1 MTNSE
6 FSSQSLEN
14 PHPGKRQKLQVAT
27 LVTLATAVLACGT
40 AGAWFAGERTISHI
54 FAQLHVWQENPP
66 LLLQA
71 PQIAGEYLLA
81 FAGALFLLALA
92 LTKISPKPRTAA
104 GFMVVGIMLALTIRY
119 VLWRA
124 LSTLNL
130 ATPLNGVFSLGLFFL
145 EMVTVLMTLI
155 QLCLVVTV
163 KDRHSEAD
171 RLELAVNRGRVA
183 PSVDIFIPTYNEDAF
198 ILRRTIIGCQALKWP
213 HKKVYLLDDTRRPEM
228 KQLAEELGCEYLT
241 RPDNQHAKAGNL
253 NHAFAQT
260 NGELIAVFDADFIP
274 TNNFIRRT
282 AGFFQDQKVGLVQTP
297 QSYYTFEPVARNL
310 GLENFILP
318 EEEMFY
324 RLIQPSRDGVGGAVC
339 TGTSFV
345 VRRSALEEIGGF
357 VTDSVCEDYFTGI
370 RISARGYQLI
380 YLDEKLSAGLATEDM
395 ATQLAQRLR
404 WTQGSLQAFFL
415 DDNPLIIPGLS
426 PLERLAYLE
435 GLLSRFAL
443 LSRAAFLFAPL
454 AYSLLGAIP
463 VRATLAE
470 LLYFFLPY
478 YLVYLAVYSWL
489 TQRSRSLFLSDMYD
503 SVHCIPLAITV
514 IQVMLNPFAKGFK
527 VTPKGIS
534 KERFNFNWT
543 SGLPLLVLLAAT
555 ALGVWRILGG
565 QVPAWPK
572 MAEFPIW
579 INAGLIWSAYN
590 LLIIAVAVL
599 SLLDAPNPEISQWFD
614 LRRTVRLDCAGQ
626 TFWGVTTAIS
636 EVGAEVLLSKGIP
649 TGAGEPLL
657 VMLEIMEEA
666 LQLQGRISHT
676 GTEGEF
682 PTVRVTFEGVSQ
694 SQYRQLVE
702 MLFCRPGQWKRLE
715 TPGDLQSL
723 WLLLKVLLRPKAL
736 SYRSRQL
743 ARCFQSLIPV
753 S

>member
-6 FSSQSLEN
+6 FNSPSLGN

-27 LVTLATAVLACGT
+27 IVTLATAFLATGI
-40 AGAWFAGERTISHI
+40 AGAWFAGEKTISHI
-54 FAQLHVWQENPP
+54 FAQLRVWQENPP

-71 PQIAGEYLLA
+71 PPVAGEYLLA
-81 FAGALFLLALA
+81 FAVALFLLANA
-92 LTKISPKPRTAA
+92 LTKISPKPRTTA
-104 GFMVVGIMLALTIRY
+104 GFILVGIMLALTIRY
-119 VLWRA
+119 ALWRT

-171 RLELAVNRGRVA
+171 LLEPAVKSGKFA
-183 PSVDIFIPTYNEDAF
+183 PSFDILIPTYNEDAF
-198 ILRRTIIGCQALKWP
+198 ILRRTIVGCQALEYA
-213 HKKVYLLDDTRRPEM
+213 HKKIYLLDDTRRPEM
-228 KQLAEELGCEYLT
+228 QRLAEELGCEYLT

-253 NHAFAQT
+253 NHALT
-260 NGELIAVFDADFIP
+260 KTSGELIAVFDADFIP
-274 TNNFIRRT
+274 TRNFITRT
-282 AGFFQDQKVGLVQTP
+282 AGFFQDQRVGLVQTP
-297 QSYYTFEPVARNL
+297 QSYYKFEPIARNL
-310 GLENFILP
+310 GLENVIFP

-324 RLIQPSRDGVGGAVC
+324 RLIQPIRDSVGAVVC

-395 ATQLAQRLR
+395 ATQISQRLR

-415 DDNPLIIPGLS
+415 DDNPLIIPGLN
-426 PLERLAYLE
+426 PLQRLGYLE
-435 GLLSRFAL
+435 GLLSRFAI
-443 LSRAAFLFAPL
+443 LSRAAFLLAPL

-463 VRATLAE
+463 VRANLAE

-478 YLVYLAVYSWL
+478 YLVYLAGYSWL

-503 SVHCIPLAITV
+503 SVHCIPLAISV
-514 IQVMLNPFAKGFK
+514 IQVMLNPFAKGFQ

-534 KERFNFNWT
+534 KDHFSFNWT

-555 ALGVWRILGG
+555 AAGVWRILGG
-565 QVPAWPK
+565 QVPAWPE
-572 MAEFPIW
+572 MAEFSIN

-590 LLIIAVAVL
+590 LLIIAVALL
-599 SLLDAPNPEISQWFD
+599 SQIEAPNPEISQWFD

-636 EVGAEVLLSKGIP
+636 EVGVEVLLSKGIP
-649 TGAGEPLL
+649 TDAGEPLL
-657 VMLEIMEEA
+657 VKLEIMEEA
-666 LQLQGRISHT
+666 LPLQGRISHT

-694 SQYRQLVE
+694 SQYRQLVQ
-702 MLFCRPGQWKRLE
+702 MLFCRAGQWKRLD

-723 WLLLKVLLRPKAL
+723 WLLLRALLQPRAL
-736 SYRSRQL
+736 SHRNRQL
-743 ARCFQSLIPV
+743 RALSV
-753 S
+753 SKV

>member
-6 FSSQSLEN
+6 FSSPSLEN

-40 AGAWFAGERTISHI
+40 AGAWFAGEKTISNI
-54 FAQLHVWQENPP
+54 FSQLHVWQENPP

-71 PQIAGEYLLA
+71 PPIAGEYLLA
-81 FAGALFLLALA
+81 FAVALFLIANA
-92 LTKISPKPRTAA
+92 LTKISPKPRTTA
-104 GFMVVGIMLALTIRY
+104 GFMLVGIMLALTIRY

-171 RLELAVNRGRVA
+171 QLEPAVKSGKFA
-183 PSVDIFIPTYNEDAF
+183 PSVDIFIPTYNEDTL
-198 ILRRTIIGCQALKWP
+198 ILRRTIIGCQALEYAP
-213 HKKVYLLDDTRRPEM
+213 KKIYLLDDTRRPEM

-253 NHAFAQT
+253 NHALAK
-260 NGELIAVFDADFIP
+260 NSGELIAVFDADFIP
-274 TNNFIRRT
+274 TKNFLTRT
-282 AGFFQDQKVGLVQTP
+282 AGFFQDDKVGLVQTP

-318 EEEMFY
+318 QEEMFY
-324 RLIQPSRDGVGGAVC
+324 RLIQPSRDGVDGAVC

-370 RISARGYQLI
+370 RISVRGYQLI

-404 WTQGSLQAFFL
+404 WTQGTLQAFFL
-415 DDNPLIIPGLS
+415 DDNPLRIPGLS
-426 PLERLAYLE
+426 PLQRLAYLE
-435 GLLSRFAL
+435 GLLSRFAI

-454 AYSLLGAIP
+454 VYSLLGAIP

-478 YLVYLAVYSWL
+478 YLVYLAGYSWL

-503 SVHCIPLAITV
+503 SAHCIPLAITV

-534 KERFNFNWT
+534 KDRFSFNWT
-543 SGLPLLVLLAAT
+543 SGLPLLVLLAVT

-565 QVPAWPK
+565 QVSAWPE
-572 MAEFPIW
+572 MAVLPTW

-590 LLIIAVAVL
+590 LLIISVAVL
-599 SLLDAPNPEISQWFD
+599 SQLDAPKPEISQWFD

-636 EVGAEVLLSKGIP
+636 EMGAEVLLSKAIP
-649 TGAGEPLL
+649 PGAGEPLL
-657 VMLEIMEEA
+657 VSLEIMEEA

-676 GTEGEF
+676 GTQGEF

-694 SQYRQLVE
+694 CQYRQLVE
-702 MLFCRPGQWKRLE
+702 MLFCRAGQWKRLE

-723 WLLLKVLLRPKAL
+723 WLLLKVLLQPKAL
-736 SYRSRQL
+736 SHRSRQL
-743 ARCFQSLIPV
+743 RALSV
-753 S
+753 SKV